1 MSQKKPQQL
10 QIKLQ
15 QDGESAEPKFSNM
28 ATIEHSDDT
37 FLIDFLFVHARTRY
51 GKLLSR
57 VALTPAHAKRLLAAL
72 QENVTRYEDKHG
84 PIVQTPAPVQ
94 PGDMDVN

>member
-37 FLIDFLFVHARTRY
+37 FLVDFLFVHARTRY

-57 VALTPAHAKRLLAAL
+57 VALTPAHAKRLLNAL
-72 QENVTRYEDKHG
+72 QENVSRYEEKHG
-84 PIVQTPAPVQ
+84 PIVQTPAPVS
-94 PGDMDVN
+94 PSDMDVN